1 MPTPEFYRERADE
14 AMALADA
21 ATLDN
26 VRDRNLRSAK
36 AWDDM
41 ARRAESV
48 VMTREKNEA
57 AKQDIADIG

>member
-14 AMALADA
+14 AMALASA

-57 AKQDIADIG
+57 AKQDLSDHD